1 MRGSVLAK
9 MIGLYMLMVFMF
21 LGVVGSVLLEA
32 CRKEI
37 SDVRIELLSSRA
49 SAVVKMAVRFEDPD
63 DYMLQGFLQSI
74 ANEFDAVIQIYDGE
88 GNYLCGT
95 DAALIGLSVSKDEN
109 AKLNQSVLNRLL
121 QDTQDGAIYVKADY
135 FIPRYSSRYSTVAV
149 SSEVPFS
156 ESEKRIVI
164 LHSDESVIYDSYY
177 KILGGI
183 WVSLAAVMIFS
194 VILIIMTNYR
204 MVLPLTQM
212 NAAAK
217 AIANGNFSKRI
228 YVNTRDE
235 VGQLAKSFNKM
246 AEELSSTDTMRKDFV
261 ANVSHEL
268 RSPLTS
274 ITGFVQGML
283 DGTIPESEYKKY
295 LEIVL
300 AESQRLSRLTKEML
314 DLTRIESG
322 NMPLNKTVFDINEL
336 IRRVIITK
344 ENALENKQLD
354 LDIAFKEEKIN
365 VYADQGGIEQVLVNL
380 LDNAIKFTPQGG
392 QISLSSCI
400 KEGKAVIAVKDTGSG
415 IKADILPHIWERFYT
430 ENKSRTGSK
439 GVGLGL
445 SIVKRIMV
453 QHGQDITAQSEEN
466 KGSVFTFTLELA
478 HKNKSKTTGE

>member
-63 DYMLQGFLQSI
+63 DYTLQGFLQSI

-183 WVSLAAVMIFS
+183 WVPLAAVMIFS

-217 AIANGNFSKRI
+217 AIANDNFSKRI

-261 ANVSHEL
+261 AN
-268 RSPLTS
+268 
-274 ITGFVQGML
+274 
-283 DGTIPESEYKKY
+283 
-295 LEIVL
+295 
-300 AESQRLSRLTKEML
+300 
-314 DLTRIESG
+314 
-322 NMPLNKTVFDINEL
+322 
-336 IRRVIITK
+336 
-344 ENALENKQLD
+344 
-354 LDIAFKEEKIN
+354 AFKEEKIN

>member
-121 QDTQDGAIYVKADY
+121 EDTQDGAIYVKADY

-183 WVSLAAVMIFS
+183 WVPLAAVMIFS

-246 AEELSSTDTMRKDFV
+246 AEELSS
-261 ANVSHEL
+261 
-268 RSPLTS
+268 P
-274 ITGFVQGML
+274 
-283 DGTIPESEYKKY
+283 
-295 LEIVL
+295 
-300 AESQRLSRLTKEML
+300 
-314 DLTRIESG
+314 
-322 NMPLNKTVFDINEL
+322 
-336 IRRVIITK
+336 
-344 ENALENKQLD
+344 
-354 LDIAFKEEKIN
+354 
-365 VYADQGGIEQVLVNL
+365 
-380 LDNAIKFTPQGG
+380 
-392 QISLSSCI
+392 
-400 KEGKAVIAVKDTGSG
+400 
-415 IKADILPHIWERFYT
+415 IL
-430 ENKSRTGSK
+430 
-439 GVGLGL
+439 
-445 SIVKRIMV
+445 
-453 QHGQDITAQSEEN
+453 
-466 KGSVFTFTLELA
+466 
-478 HKNKSKTTGE
+478 

>member
-1 MRGSVLAK
+1 MRFSVLAK
-9 MIGLYMLMVFMF
+9 MIGLYLLMAFMF
-21 LGVVGSVLLEA
+21 LGVLGGVLLQA

-37 SDVRIELLSSRA
+37 SDVRIDLLKSRA
-49 SAVVKMAVRFEDPD
+49 NAVAQMAVRYD
-63 DYMLQGFLQSI
+63 DKDEYMFQGFLQSI
-74 ANEFDAVIQIYDGE
+74 ANEFDAVILIYDE
-88 GNYLCGT
+88 NGNLLYYTNSAVL
-95 DAALIGLSVSKDEN
+95 GLN
-109 AKLNQSVLNRLL
+109 APLDDDIKLDKKIISGLEP
-121 QDTQDGAIYVKADY
+121 GKIYVKADY
-135 FIPRYSSRYSTVAV
+135 FSSEYASRFSTVIASAEMSGSSAAGRRIAV
-149 SSEVPFS
+149 
-156 ESEKRIVI
+156 
-164 LHSDESVIYDSYY
+164 LHCDENVIYQSYR
-177 KILGGI
+177 KIVSGI
-183 WVSLAAVMIFS
+183 WVPLAAIMTFS
-194 VILIIMTNYR
+194 IILIILLNYR

-235 VGQLAKSFNKM
+235 VGQLAASFNKM

-274 ITGFVQGML
+274 INGFVQGML
-283 DGTIPESEYKKY
+283 DGTIPESEYSKY

-300 AESQRLSRLTKEML
+300 AESKRLSRLTKEML

-322 NMPLNKTVFDINEL
+322 NMPIHKTVFDINEL

-344 ENALENKQLD
+344 EHALEDKLLD
-354 LDIAFKEEKIN
+354 LNIDFSDEKIN

-380 LDNAIKFTPQGG
+380 LDNAIKFTPSGK
-392 QISLSSCI
+392 QIFISSRA
-400 KEGKAVIAVKDTGSG
+400 KEGKAFISIRDTGTG
-415 IKADILPHIWERFYT
+415 INPDILPHIWERFYT

-453 QHGQDITAQSEEN
+453 QHGQDIIAQSKQGE
-466 KGSVFTFTLELA
+466 GSVFSFTLELA
-478 HKNKSKTTGE
+478 PKSRLRANE

>member
-9 MIGLYMLMVFMF
+9 MIGLYMLMAFMF

-37 SDVRIELLSSRA
+37 SNVRIELLSSRA

-95 DAALIGLSVSKDEN
+95 DAALIGLGVSQEEDIRLDAGLLKKLLENTQNGSVY
-109 AKLNQSVLNRLL
+109 
-121 QDTQDGAIYVKADY
+121 IKADY
-135 FIPRYSSRYSTVAV
+135 FSSRYSSRYSTVAV
-149 SSEVPFS
+149 AADVPFS
-156 ESEKRIVI
+156 NSEKRIAI

-177 KILGGI
+177 KILSGI
-183 WVSLAAVMIFS
+183 WVPLAAVLIFS
-194 VILIIMTNYR
+194 IILIIMTNYR
-204 MVLPLTQM
+204 MVIPLTQM

-283 DGTIPESEYKKY
+283 DGTIPESEYRKY

-354 LDIAFKEEKIN
+354 L
-365 VYADQGGIEQVLVNL
+365 
-380 LDNAIKFTPQGG
+380 
-392 QISLSSCI
+392 
-400 KEGKAVIAVKDTGSG
+400 
-415 IKADILPHIWERFYT
+415 
-430 ENKSRTGSK
+430 
-439 GVGLGL
+439 
-445 SIVKRIMV
+445 
-453 QHGQDITAQSEEN
+453 
-466 KGSVFTFTLELA
+466 
-478 HKNKSKTTGE
+478 